1 MSTENA
7 HNWLGNVQQG
17 ARGKT
22 SAQNK
27 GSKLFSKQLQ
37 TQAWTRVKDC
47 IDYTCTTSPHAIP
60 MTQPRQQITLW
71 HYSRYGL

>member
-27 GSKLFSKQLQ
+27 GSCLVSSYKHKHGPELRI
-37 TQAWTRVKDC
+37 A
-47 IDYTCTTSPHAIP
+47 
-60 MTQPRQQITLW
+60 
-71 HYSRYGL
+71 